1 MPSRLFLGIDV
12 GTQGT
17 KGLVVDGD
25 RGVVVA
31 RAARGYDLLP
41 GLPAGAAEQHPQ
53 TWLDAIVA
61 VVAELRESS
70 AVDSQRIAA
79 IGVSGQQHG
88 LVVLDDGDRVV
99 RPAKL
104 WCDTATAAEASELS
118 HRLGRAVP
126 CGFTAPKILWL
137 ARHEPDNWR
146 RTRSVLLPHDYV
158 NFWLTGEKT
167 MEAGDASGTGFFDPE
182 RRCFDV
188 DAMEAIDDSLITKLP
203 PLLDPGDPAGRL
215 CRVAA
220 EVLGLPSGIPVA
232 AGGGDNMMSA
242 LGSGA
247 TRRGVV
253 VISLGT
259 SGTVFAFSERPI
271 LDPRG
276 EIAGFCDSTGG
287 WLPLLCV
294 MNVTGVTEEIR
305 AAFAPTEDLASLT
318 RAAEAVPAGANG
330 LLLLPYLQGER
341 VPDLPRATGAL
352 LGMRPGTVRPG
363 HLFRAALEGTSL
375 SLAVGVERL
384 QELGV
389 ATSDIRL
396 VGGGARNPL
405 WRRILA
411 DVLQKPLSL
420 LGEPDSAALGAA
432 IAAVWT
438 VRRLAGEAV
447 DAASV
452 AEPFVRTDPD
462 VVAPNSEHAG
472 LYADMRDRLK
482 DATERIFGDV
492 GGVGSD
498 PSC

>member
-1 MPSRLFLGIDV
+1 MTSPLFLGIDV
-12 GTQGT
+12 GTQGA
-17 KGLVVDGD
+17 KGLVVDGE

-31 RAARGYDLLP
+31 RAACGYDLIP
-41 GLPAGAAEQHPQ
+41 GLLAGAAEQHPQ
-53 TWLDAIVA
+53 TWLDAIVT

-70 AVDSQRIAA
+70 EVDPKRITG

-88 LVVLDDGDRVV
+88 LVVLDDADRVI

-104 WCDTATAAEASELS
+104 WCDTETAPEASELS
-118 HRLGRAVP
+118 RRLGRAMP

-182 RRCFDV
+182 MRRFDV
-188 DAMEAIDDSLITKLP
+188 EAMEAIDGGLITKLP
-203 PLLDPGDPAGRL
+203 PLLEPGEPAGRL
-215 CRVAA
+215 CRDAA
-220 EVLGLPSGIPVA
+220 EALGLPSGVPVA
-232 AGGGDNMMSA
+232 SGGGDNMMSA

-247 TRRGVV
+247 TRSGVV

-276 EIAGFCDSTGG
+276 AIAAFCDSTGG

-294 MNVTGVTEEIR
+294 MNVTGVTEEVR

-318 RAAEAVPAGANG
+318 RAAEAVPAGADG

-341 VPDLPRATGAL
+341 VPDLPHATGTL
-352 LGMRPGTVRPG
+352 LGVRPGTIRRG

-384 QELGV
+384 DELGV
-389 ATSDIRL
+389 AASDVRL

-405 WRRILA
+405 WCRILT
-411 DVLQKPLSL
+411 DVLQKPVSL
-420 LGEPDSAALGAA
+420 LCEPDSAALGAA
-432 IAAVWT
+432 IAAAWT

-452 AEPFVRTDPD
+452 AEPFVRIEPD
-462 VVAPNSEHAG
+462 VVEPNPEHAG
-472 LYADMRDRLK
+472 LYVGMRDRLK
-482 DATERIFGDV
+482 DATERIFG
-492 GGVGSD
+492 GVGSA
-498 PSC
+498 PTC